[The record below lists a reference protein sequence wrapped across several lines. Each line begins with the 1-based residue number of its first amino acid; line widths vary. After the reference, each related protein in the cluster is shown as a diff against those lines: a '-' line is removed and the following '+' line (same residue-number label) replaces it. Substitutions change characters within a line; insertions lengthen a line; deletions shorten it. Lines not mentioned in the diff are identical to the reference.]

1 MYTTMN
7 EITFSSNSFT
17 WQKKRGIASVTDLFQ
32 EWHTPPKSFSIKSEK
47 TGDVKHFEIDTQ
59 SPGYEDG
66 WDGEYWCYT
75 TDDWFEPVK
84 VIVINN

>member
-1 MYTTMN
+1 MSQ
-7 EITFSSNSFT
+7 ITFSSNSFR
-17 WQKKRGIASVTDLFQ
+17 WVNKRGVASVSDLFQ
-32 EWHTPPKSFSIKSEK
+32 EWHTPPKNFSIKSEK
-47 TGDVKHFEIDTQ
+47 TGEVKHFEIDRM

-84 VIVINN
+84 AIIINS